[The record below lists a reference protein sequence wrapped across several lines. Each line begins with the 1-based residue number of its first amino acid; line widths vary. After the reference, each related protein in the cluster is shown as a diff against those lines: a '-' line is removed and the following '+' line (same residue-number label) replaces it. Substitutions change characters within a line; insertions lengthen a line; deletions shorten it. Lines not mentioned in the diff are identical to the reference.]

1 MSFWDFYITVIFI
14 LPKEPL
20 KKIVHYIFKDKI
32 ANNAQCNKYDTIKNQ
47 LF

>member
-1 MSFWDFYITVIFI
+1 MSFLHYSHFYSPQRT
-14 LPKEPL
+14 P